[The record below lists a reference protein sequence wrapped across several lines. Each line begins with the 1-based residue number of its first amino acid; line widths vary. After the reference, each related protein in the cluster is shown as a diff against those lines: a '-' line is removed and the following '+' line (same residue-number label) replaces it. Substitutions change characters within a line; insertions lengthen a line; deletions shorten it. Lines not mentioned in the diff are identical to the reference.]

1 MNLEPLLNQLSIIDT
16 RAHLIPFKLN
26 WAQKEMLAEVQ
37 RQYDERRI
45 VRVITLKARQ
55 LGISTLTEAIMFL
68 YCFIF
73 SRVNGLVIAHE
84 TSSAQHLLSMTQTY
98 WDSYTFRSLYS
109 TKYKSRNELSWVETD
124 SSLKVSTAKN
134 TDTGRSK
141 TLQMLHASEV
151 AFWDHANTTMGGLD
165 QAFHFEPDT
174 FGCIEST
181 ANGVGGFFH
190 DQWQAAVEH
199 ETEYTPLFFPWWRHP
214 QYTWTYLNRSANI
227 VSPPVGH
234 MDEEE
239 RVLAK
244 LGVDSDHLLW
254 RRWAIRNLCQSDLAL
269 FHQEYPSCVT
279 GDTRVGTTEGLI
291 CIDQARVG
299 MTATYGEVKATHPQ
313 PISPTYKLT
322 TSLGYTLQGTW
333 DHPVVLESGILCPLQ
348 STVDQT
354 VELGVPQ
361 FSLSYYVETWHE
373 CGTDCEVLIDE
384 DWGRFLGLFMGDGS
398 FYKNTLEIAC
408 TGTDVDVVEEC
419 QRLIEDLFNLDSHT
433 RVVGSKGGGIGVRV
447 TNHKLKELFDRM
459 GMLYRNDKG
468 KGSVKRRVHVPE
480 CIWRSPK
487 SVIAEFLSGLFEADG
502 FNHYLSP
509 NVKLFAKDEQFLKDI
524 QLLLLGFGITSRR
537 TRVVKKAGNGHEY
550 WGNELTLRSD
560 EATKF
565 NNKIGFISDRKTF
578 NIERVAGRGR
588 SPAPITLADKVVS
601 VELCDPQ
608 ITYDLTVQDDAVF
621 DANGI
626 VTHNTPEEAFVATG
640 YNVFPLQHLRTCYEP
655 IEHPLQGR
663 LMRRGATVQFVP
675 DIAGP
680 LKMYVNAP
688 SNDHE
693 WGKYMVAG
701 DPTRVTTGDF
711 AVGQVINRRTFEQV
725 AVWRGRIDGA
735 SFGEQMAMLGTYFNN
750 ALLTVETTG
759 AGYTAMGAL
768 IQMNYPNLYKHRYAD
783 REPTVIATQYG
794 WDTNEQRKQWMIGF
808 LLKLVVDHVITIHDA
823 TTMFELTNYVTLPNG
838 GFGANS
844 TSGFDDTVT
853 ALAQACVCSSTEIL
867 MAYEGPHAPK
877 EEDNKTWQ
885 AWNEEPA

>member
-45 VRVITLKARQ
+45 VRVIVLKARQ
-55 LGISTLTEAIMFL
+55 LGCSTLTEAIMFL

-98 WDSYTFRSLYS
+98 WDSYSFRSLYT

-151 AFWDHANTTMGGLD
+151 AFWDHAGTTMGGLD

-214 QYTWTYLNRSANI
+214 QYTWTYLNRSADI
-227 VSPPVGH
+227 VFPPVGH
-234 MDEEE
+234 LDEEE
-239 RVLAK
+239 RVLTK
-244 LGVDSDHLLW
+244 LHVDSDHLLW

-269 FHQEYPSCVT
+269 FHQEYPS
-279 GDTRVGTTEGLI
+279 
-291 CIDQARVG
+291 
-299 MTATYGEVKATHPQ
+299 
-313 PISPTYKLT
+313 
-322 TSLGYTLQGTW
+322 
-333 DHPVVLESGILCPLQ
+333 
-348 STVDQT
+348 
-354 VELGVPQ
+354 
-361 FSLSYYVETWHE
+361 
-373 CGTDCEVLIDE
+373 
-384 DWGRFLGLFMGDGS
+384 
-398 FYKNTLEIAC
+398 
-408 TGTDVDVVEEC
+408 
-419 QRLIEDLFNLDSHT
+419 
-433 RVVGSKGGGIGVRV
+433 
-447 TNHKLKELFDRM
+447 
-459 GMLYRNDKG
+459 
-468 KGSVKRRVHVPE
+468 
-480 CIWRSPK
+480 
-487 SVIAEFLSGLFEADG
+487 
-502 FNHYLSP
+502 
-509 NVKLFAKDEQFLKDI
+509 
-524 QLLLLGFGITSRR
+524 
-537 TRVVKKAGNGHEY
+537 
-550 WGNELTLRSD
+550 
-560 EATKF
+560 
-565 NNKIGFISDRKTF
+565 
-578 NIERVAGRGR
+578 
-588 SPAPITLADKVVS
+588 
-601 VELCDPQ
+601 
-608 ITYDLTVQDDAVF
+608 
-621 DANGI
+621 
-626 VTHNTPEEAFVATG
+626 TPEEAFVATG

-688 SNDHE
+688 SSDHE

-853 ALAQACVCSSTEIL
+853 ALAQACVCSSTEI
-867 MAYEGPHAPK
+867 MTAYEGPHAPK
-877 EEDNKTWQ
+877 EEDNRTWQ